1 LSPAGRCLLTDR
13 NLAARLRDLF
23 AHREQVVMHDIHLLK
38 VGRHFRFGGRK
49 FVAGRDAGEQLGK
62 LTTSDSTA
70 AFPA

>member
-1 LSPAGRCLLTDR
+1 
-13 NLAARLRDLF
+13 
-23 AHREQVVMHDIHLLK
+23 MHDIHLLK